1 MQPVALFP
9 FKASWIIAPHVQKEI
24 LILYN
29 IACLGENLSLT
40 GKFETLLLNIHF
52 SIWQKN
58 FLFKTLWENI
68 IYLNQAF
75 FTSCSQYTMKLI
87 TYAIF
92 WLYSLEYSRFI
103 IISIQLVIPNISGYR
118 FLIVDLLTVTLT
130 KSSYSKASQS
140 KGIKGNVL
148 RGFSSGNISSLKGYH
163 NVVLNPYQRPLSIN
177 VTTPATSSETLTIME
192 LLTTSKYTCKRTI
205 AA

>member
-29 IACLGENLSLT
+29 IACHGEHLSLT

-68 IYLNQAF
+68 MYLNQAF
-75 FTSCSQYTMKLI
+75 FTS
-87 TYAIF
+87 F
-92 WLYSLEYSRFI
+92 YSIYDEIDYI
-103 IISIQLVIPNISGYR
+103 CNILVIFIRIFSVYNNI
-118 FLIVDLLTVTLT
+118 D
-130 KSSYSKASQS
+130 
-140 KGIKGNVL
+140 
-148 RGFSSGNISSLKGYH
+148 
-163 NVVLNPYQRPLSIN
+163 
-177 VTTPATSSETLTIME
+177 
-192 LLTTSKYTCKRTI
+192 TTSHSQHLRVSFPYCWFVNGDINKI
-205 AA
+205 